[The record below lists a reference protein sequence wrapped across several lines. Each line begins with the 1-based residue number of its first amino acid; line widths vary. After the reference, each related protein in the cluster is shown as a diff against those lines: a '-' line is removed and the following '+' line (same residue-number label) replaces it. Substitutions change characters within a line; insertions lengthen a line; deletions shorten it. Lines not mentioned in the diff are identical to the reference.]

1 MNLEDMETLSQIYA
15 TLPSKALRVKRGN
28 LHQVLLPSWI
38 LKSYFQALQRRPLH
52 CDLRKTL
59 NQTKEVD
66 KSVSSV
72 CFADLSLNPMPAVR
86 CEQKDTL
93 L

>member
-38 LKSYFQALQRRPLH
+38 LKSYFQALQRWPLH

-66 KSVSSV
+66 KRNSRALAQPQLNSQDDLGPTLVLSS
-72 CFADLSLNPMPAVR
+72 
-86 CEQKDTL
+86 
-93 L
+93 